1 MYPNLRAELS
11 RRGLNMRSFA
21 LLVGMPYTTIREKLN
36 GTRPLT
42 FNEALKIKQTLNVDL
57 PLEVLFSKEIA
68 S

>member
-1 MYPNLRAELS
+1 
-11 RRGLNMRSFA
+11 MRTFA
-21 LLVGMPYTTIREKLN
+21 LLVGMPYTTVREKLN

-42 FNEALKIKQTLNVDL
+42 FNEALKIKQALNVDI